1 MIRLRIDDKH
11 YLEINVRHRDG
22 FYRVN
27 FTQYDEIGNGLVEM
41 CPFADGNFTVKM
53 EGRKST
59 RKLNAL
65 ESWLDSYS
73 SILFTEWKQ
82 GKQQEIADR
91 IFNFWR
97 TL

>member
-53 EGRKST
+53 AGRKSV
-59 RKLNAL
+59 RKLNAI